1 MDANSVSLKEHLMAI
16 DPEFRALALEHQ
28 QYEARLSELMA
39 LPYPTPEELM
49 EETILKKKKLLVK
62 DKMEAMLNR
71 YKRQMG
77 LK

>member
-16 DPEFRALALEHQ
+16 DPEFRALVLEHQ

>member
-1 MDANSVSLKEHLMAI
+1 MDTSSVSLKEHLMAI
-16 DPEFRALALEHQ
+16 DPEFRALVLEHQ
-28 QYEARLSELMA
+28 QYEARLSELTA
-39 LPYPTPEELM
+39 LPYPTPEEMM